1 MLDCR
6 ALHSRLK
13 STVKVPLGACRCS
26 LARSAVEP
34 PLSEPGANPHLRRVC
49 SPAPQAEL
57 EQLARDGLAQD
68 DQLLQTL
75 THPAPY
81 ELPWFAGAH
90 VYPLYPGSAA
100 K

>member
-1 MLDCR
+1 M
-6 ALHSRLK
+6 HSRLK
-13 STVKVPLGACRCS
+13 GTVEVPLGACRCS
-26 LARSAVEP
+26 RRTPRSAGK
-34 PLSEPGANPHLRRVC
+34 PLFSEPGANPHLCRVC
-49 SPAPQAEL
+49 FPAPQAEL